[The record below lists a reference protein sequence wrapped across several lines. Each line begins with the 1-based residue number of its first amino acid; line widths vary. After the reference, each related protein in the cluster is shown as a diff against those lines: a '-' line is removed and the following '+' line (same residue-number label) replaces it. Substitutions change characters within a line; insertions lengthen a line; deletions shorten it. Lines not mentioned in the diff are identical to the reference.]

1 MWENTK
7 KKRII
12 LNIFLGLLI
21 VAVVAVL
28 GYFVMQIQAENRAHD
43 EELSKIYEQQQRQQS
58 EARQESVSAID
69 EQYARQMETVQQYV
83 PGIVC
88 WGDNTTAAVS
98 GSLNYPYVLQTYIN
112 TYMCDI
118 YDFSS
123 TVENALDFAR
133 LDWSKYKLSIPVVNM
148 ASGKESTYTIMG
160 RAGVDPYITYQDITI
175 PAGSTPVSIVLTS
188 MEGKNVT
195 PLTGGDLGVNPV
207 VIAGIEGQLRLNME
221 DYAYNG
227 TLHYTFTRLT
237 PGEETFIPAGTVV
250 KTSSEDLYKNY
261 IHVVLI
267 GMYGEYSSADD
278 LVQQFLSTVAV
289 RMKHKKLVRNIGKGF

>member
-28 GYFVMQIQAENRAHD
+28 AYFVMQIQAENRAHD

-88 WGDNTTAAVS
+88 WGDNATAAVS

-133 LDWSKYKLSIPVVNM
+133 RSRRAARPSALSSPQWR
-148 ASGKESTYTIMG
+148 E
-160 RAGVDPYITYQDITI
+160 
-175 PAGSTPVSIVLTS
+175 
-188 MEGKNVT
+188 
-195 PLTGGDLGVNPV
+195 
-207 VIAGIEGQLRLNME
+207 
-221 DYAYNG
+221 
-227 TLHYTFTRLT
+227 
-237 PGEETFIPAGTVV
+237 
-250 KTSSEDLYKNY
+250 
-261 IHVVLI
+261 
-267 GMYGEYSSADD
+267 
-278 LVQQFLSTVAV
+278 
-289 RMKHKKLVRNIGKGF
+289 RM